1 VLELG
6 PAEQNQALCSNK
18 VDAIIFDAGHP
29 MGRPRRRRWATGPGW
44 CASPARQSER
54 LQCPPGRPV
63 ARVIGA
69 TETAMQPATVLAVIA
84 AVRHS
89 GRLNGMAESTLPAG

>member
-1 VLELG
+1 MGYRARLVRIAG
-6 PAEQNQALCSNK
+6 PP
-18 VDAIIFDAGHP
+18 I
-29 MGRPRRRRWATGPGW
+29 
-44 CASPARQSER
+44 ER

-63 ARVIGA
+63 ARVIGARARA

-89 GRLNGMAESTLPAG
+89 GRLNDMAESTLPAG